1 MWHGGRIVAN
11 ALKREDV
18 ECLFTLCGGHIQS
31 IYDGCIDED
40 IEVIDV
46 RHEQTAAHAADGYAR
61 ATGKCGVCA
70 VTAGPGTTDAVTGVA
85 NAFRAGVPMVVLGGA
100 GPDIFRHMGSLQDMD
115 HVELMEP
122 ITKWAARVTETRRL
136 PEYLAIAFRKAMTG
150 VPGPVFL
157 EIPLDTLM
165 DMKDPDDLDWY
176 ENYRTEAAVPGD
188 PEYIDRAAE
197 LVADAEKPMAI
208 VGSQLRWSKRP
219 GVMDRFVEEFS
230 IPTFVNGMA
239 RGSIDPDSEYFMNR
253 ARTPSLK
260 RSDCVLVFGTP
271 FDFRLK
277 YGQPPKFNPDAKVVQ
292 IDVDPEEI
300 GRNRDVDVG
309 IVGDTS
315 LVMEGL
321 MESVEERGGLRDLEE
336 WWETVRDLEDQKWE
350 PMREQMTSDDE
361 PINPLRLCAEVNKF
375 LKDDTVVIGDGGDFV
390 ATAAY
395 TLEVSGLGNWM
406 DPGPLGTLGVGP
418 GYAMAAKLCNPDSD
432 VVIMYGDGSF
442 GFNGME
448 FDSMV
453 RQGLDVVGII
463 GNDAC
468 WTQIK
473 RGQAQMF
480 GEERCVATDLDFTR
494 YDEVVEG
501 LGGHGEYVESL
512 DELEGALERAFATD
526 KPALVNVRIGKSD
539 FRKGAISV

>member
-11 ALKREDV
+11 ALAKEDV
-18 ECLFTLCGGHIQS
+18 EYLFTLCGGHIQS
-31 IYDGCIDED
+31 IYDGCLDEG

-46 RHEQTAAHAADGYAR
+46 RHEQSAAHAADGYAR
-61 ATGKCGVCA
+61 STGKCGVCA
-70 VTAGPGTTDAVTGVA
+70 VTAGPGTTDAVTGVK
-85 NAFRAGVPMVVLGGA
+85 NAQRAGVPMVVLGGA
-100 GPDIFRHMGSLQDMD
+100 GPNIFRHMGSLQDMD

-150 VPGPVFL
+150 VPGPVYL

-165 DMKDPDDLDWY
+165 DFKDPDEVDWY
-176 ENYRTEAAVPGD
+176 DDYRTEASNPGD
-188 PEYIDRAAE
+188 PAYIDRAAE
-197 LVADAEKPMAI
+197 RMVEAEQPMAI
-208 VGSQLRWSKRP
+208 VGSQLRWGKRP
-219 GVMDRFVEEFS
+219 EVMERFVEELA

-239 RGSIDPDSEYFMNR
+239 RGSISPDSEYFLNR
-253 ARTPSLK
+253 ARTPTLQQ
-260 RSDCVLVFGTP
+260 SDCVLVFGTP

-277 YGQPPKFNPDAKVVQ
+277 YGQPPKFNPDAEVVQ
-292 IDVDPEEI
+292 VDLDPEEV

-309 IVGDTS
+309 IVGDTT

-321 MESVEERGGLRDLEE
+321 LEAIEEKGGVGELEGWWSTVREIEEER
-336 WWETVRDLEDQKWE
+336 WE
-350 PMREQMTSDDE
+350 PMREQMTSDEE
-361 PINPLRLCAEVNKF
+361 PINPLRLCAEVNEF
-375 LKDDTVVIGDGGDFV
+375 LDEDSIVIGDGGDFV

-395 TLEVSGLGNWM
+395 TLEVEGLGSWM

-418 GYAMAAKLCNPDSD
+418 GYAMAAKLTNPDSD

-453 RQGLDVVGII
+453 RQGIDVVGII
-463 GNDAC
+463 GHDAC

-473 RGQAQMF
+473 RGQVDMF
-480 GEERCVATDLDFTR
+480 GEERAVATDLELTR
-494 YDEVVEG
+494 YDQVVEG
-501 LGGHGEYVESL
+501 LGGHGEFVQTV
-512 DELEGALERAFATD
+512 DELEGALERAFSTD
-526 KPALVNVRIGKSD
+526 QPALVNVEIGGSD
-539 FRKGAISV
+539 FREGAISV